1 MPITPPPNF
10 RQRLDADM
18 FAFRQ
23 KQEGEIVERL
33 QYIGEEAINTA
44 RTSRRYLDQTGNL
57 TSSIGYVIVKRGSIL
72 NKAGFEQVKDGKE
85 GVLAGE
91 ALATTLASKFPYD
104 YALIVVAGMDYA
116 AYVEARGLGGMTA
129 AELQAKVEIESFIS
143 KFK

>member
-1 MPITPPPNF
+1 MSITPPPNF

-18 FAFRQ
+18 LAFVQRQ
-23 KQEGEIVERL
+23 ERVIERRL
-33 QYIGEEAINTA
+33 MYIGEMAVNTA

-72 NKAGFEQVKDGKE
+72 NKSGFEQVKDGKE

-91 ALATTLASKFPYD
+91 ALATTLAGKFPYD

-116 AYVEARGLGGMTA
+116 AYVEAMGLGGMTA
-129 AELQAKVEIESFIS
+129 AELQAKVDIESFIS